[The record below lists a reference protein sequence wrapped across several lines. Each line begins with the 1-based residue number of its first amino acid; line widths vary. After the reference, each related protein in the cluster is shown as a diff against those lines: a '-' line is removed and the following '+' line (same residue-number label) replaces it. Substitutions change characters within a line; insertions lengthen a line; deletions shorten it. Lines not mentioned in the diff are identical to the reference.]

1 MQHISFYSPHQ
12 VDPILPHGGRQIAS
26 PSTSQITKFVF
37 SGRNQGILSTFFLC
51 STRGALTGL
60 FLFFVPARSHASVE
74 HVLRPGSHDLIF
86 ISVEHVLRPGCY
98 FYIIFYF
105 YFIFFILLYFNSF
118 YR

>member
-12 VDPILPHGGRQIAS
+12 VDPILPQGGRQIAS

-60 FLFFVPARSHASVE
+60 FLFFVPARSHALYPLYYIISVE
-74 HVLRPGSHDLIF
+74 HVLRPGSHDIF
-86 ISVEHVLRPGCY
+86 I
-98 FYIIFYF
+98 YIRRTRSTSRLFLILF
-105 YFIFFILLYFNSF
+105 YFIIF
-118 YR
+118 